1 MTCLGKNNFT
11 PSSTNPL
18 LDRREAQIGRL
29 YGKIYQVSQQKAILR
44 FRYIFIAIL
53 VLLAIAGALALREY
67 LLLKKIQ
74 ATLMKP
80 PGKAADSAV
89 ERPAVTPQKLRLVE
103 NIRIS
108 GDGSH
113 VSASVRF
120 ASFKHMVEQN
130 PEILRAWG
138 RLVWKVLGNTPAL
151 CFKALSPSAPMA
163 PLGAEVGECIVTLD
177 GETVNQPMR
186 NLGIWMTLSSREQI
200 NIETRRSGRKISY
213 RLNRIP

>member
-1 MTCLGKNNFT
+1 MKAAVKIFFRMTCLGKNNFT
-11 PSSTNPL
+11 PSSNKGTL
-18 LDRREAQIGRL
+18 
-29 YGKIYQVSQQKAILR
+29 KFKW
-44 FRYIFIAIL
+44 IFTSIL
-53 VLLAIAGALALREY
+53 VLLAIAGGVALREY

-80 PGKAADSAV
+80 SGKAVDSAI
-89 ERPAVTPQKLRLVE
+89 EKPIVTPQKLRLVE

-108 GDGSH
+108 GDGSR

-130 PEILRAWG
+130 PEILRIWG
-138 RLVWKVLGNTPAL
+138 RLAWKVLGGDTPAL
-151 CFKALSPSAPMA
+151 CFKALSSNAPMA
-163 PLGAEVGECIVTLD
+163 PLGTEVGECIVTLD

-186 NLGIWMTLSSREQI
+186 NLGIWMTLGSRERVD
-200 NIETRRSGRKISY
+200 IETRRGSKTISY